1 MASKA
6 SAGVTKWQDIASEV
20 QKHRDTTIAK
30 VDPAIVEITEK
41 LPHRVIS
48 LPRKYLNP
56 EEITITENP
65 IEELLASLATG
76 RLSSLA
82 VTKAFLRRAAIAQK
96 LVNCVYELLPERA
109 ITRAKEL
116 DEHFAKNGPIG
127 PLHGLPISVK
137 AHIGMKDLD
146 NTCGFVGWVGRKN
159 NDDANILKI
168 LLAAGAVLYVRT
180 NEPQA
185 LMMLDTENNIVG
197 RTTNPHNTALSPGGS
212 SGGES
217 ALLALNG
224 SLLGVGSDIGGSIRA
239 PSVQCGLYG
248 LRPTN
253 FRLPIVGLAALN
265 MGSDTIA
272 GTVGPMCRSLEGIDL
287 FMKVA
292 LHSKPWTSDLSLH
305 QKPWTTGQTSTNKL
319 TIGVMWDD
327 GIVKPSPPL
336 TRALNEVVEKLKKVP
351 GVEIIEWKP
360 YQHDK
365 AMKILTKLYASDGG
379 KSFTDALALSGEPGF
394 PLVNNLIR
402 DSPEVHNL
410 THQEV
415 WDWNMQRNTFQ
426 YLYLQG
432 KLQKWNTVA
441 PEMDLILCPA
451 GPHPAPPHGISK
463 YVGYTAIWNL
473 LDYPAIVFPVTKV
486 NPDIDVKD
494 GNYKPRND
502 LDKWYHDYYNVEE
515 QIDAPV
521 GLQLVAKKL
530 EDEKVVDVMRFI
542 KEKIGVPFVDCFQD

>member
-30 VDPAIVEITEK
+30 VDPAIVEIIEK

-185 LMMLDTENNIVG
+185 L
-197 RTTNPHNTALSPGGS
+197 
-212 SGGES
+212 
-217 ALLALNG
+217 
-224 SLLGVGSDIGGSIRA
+224 SLGGSIRA

-253 FRLPIVGLAALN
+253 FRLPMVGLAALN

-365 AMKILTKLYASDGG
+365 AMKILTKLYVPDGG

-394 PLVNNLIR
+394 PLVNNLMR

-415 WDWNMQRNTFQ
+415 WDWSIQRNTFQ

>member
-1 MASKA
+1 MASKT
-6 SAGVTKWQDIASEV
+6 SAGVTKWQGIASEV
-20 QKHRDTTIAK
+20 QKHRDATIAK
-30 VDPAIVEITEK
+30 VEPAIVEITEK
-41 LPHRVIS
+41 LHRRVIS
-48 LPRKYLNP
+48 LPRKYLSP
-56 EEITITENP
+56 EEITITETP
-65 IEELLASLATG
+65 IEDLLASLATG

-109 ITRAKEL
+109 VARAKEL
-116 DEHFAKNGPIG
+116 DEHFAKSGPIG

-146 NTCGFVGWVGRKN
+146 NTCGLVGWVGRKN
-159 NDDANILKI
+159 HDDANILKI

-185 LMMLDTENNIVG
+185 LMMLETVNNIVG
-197 RTTNPHNTALSPGGS
+197 QTTNPHNTALSPGGS

-217 ALLALNG
+217 ALLALGG
-224 SLLGVGSDIGGSIRA
+224 SLLGIGSDIGGSIRSPA
-239 PSVQCGLYG
+239 VQCGLYG
-248 LRPTN
+248 LRPTT
-253 FRLPIVGLAALN
+253 FRLPLVGLAAPS
-265 MGSDTIA
+265 MGCDTIA
-272 GTVGPMCRSLEGIDL
+272 GTVGPMSRSLEGIDL

-292 LHSKPWTSDLSLH
+292 LHSKPWTSDPSLH
-305 QKPWTTGQTSTNKL
+305 QKPWTTGQTCTDKL

-336 TRALNEVVEKLKKVP
+336 TRALNEVVEKLKQVP

-365 AMKILTKLYASDGG
+365 AMEILTKLFACDGG
-379 KSFTDALALSGEPGF
+379 KFFTDALALSGEPGF
-394 PLVNNLIR
+394 PLASYVLR
-402 DSPEVHNL
+402 ESPGVQNL

-415 WDWNMQRNTFQ
+415 WDWSMQRDVFR
-426 YLYLQG
+426 YLYLQE
-432 KLQKWNTVA
+432 WNTMA
-441 PEMDLILCPA
+441 PKMDLILCPA
-451 GPHPAPPHGISK
+451 GPHPAPPHGTSR

-486 NPDIDVKD
+486 NPDTDVKD
-494 GNYKPRND
+494 ENYTPRND
-502 LDKWYHDYYNVEE
+502 IDKWCHDHYDVEE

-542 KEKIGVPFVDCFQD
+542 KDKIGVPFVDCFQD

>member
-6 SAGVTKWQDIASEV
+6 SAGVTKWQDVASEV
-20 QKHRDTTIAK
+20 QKHRDATIAK
-30 VDPAIVEITEK
+30 VEPAIVEITEK
-41 LPHRVIS
+41 LPRRVIS
-48 LPRKYLNP
+48 LPRKYLSP
-56 EEITITENP
+56 EEITITEIP

-76 RLSSLA
+76 KLSSLA

-109 ITRAKEL
+109 VARAKEL
-116 DEHFAKNGPIG
+116 DEHFGKNGPIG

-137 AHIGMKDLD
+137 EHIGMKDLD
-146 NTCGFVGWVGRKN
+146 NTCGLVGWVGRKN
-159 NDDANILKI
+159 HDDANILKI

-180 NEPQA
+180 NEPQG
-185 LMMLDTENNIVG
+185 LMMLETVNNIVG
-197 RTTNPHNTALSPGGS
+197 RTTNPHNTALTPGGS

-217 ALLALNG
+217 ALQALGG
-224 SLLGVGSDIGGSIRA
+224 SLLGIGSDIAGSIRSPA
-239 PSVQCGLYG
+239 VQCGLYG
-248 LRPTN
+248 LRPTT
-253 FRLPIVGLAALN
+253 FRLPLVGLAAPS
-265 MGSDTIA
+265 MGCDTIA
-272 GTVGPMCRSLEGIDL
+272 GTIGPLGRSLEGIEL
-287 FMKVA
+287 FMKVV
-292 LHSKPWTSDLSLH
+292 LHSKPWASDPSLH
-305 QKPWTTGQTSTNKL
+305 QKPWITGQTSTDRL

-327 GIVKPSPPL
+327 GIVKPSPPV
-336 TRALNEVVEKLKKVP
+336 TRALNEVVEKLKRVP

-365 AMKILTKLYASDGG
+365 AMKILTKLYACDGG
-379 KSFTDALALSGEPGF
+379 KFFADALALSGEP
-394 PLVNNLIR
+394 
-402 DSPEVHNL
+402 
-410 THQEV
+410 
-415 WDWNMQRNTFQ
+415 
-426 YLYLQG
+426 
-432 KLQKWNTVA
+432 KWNTMA
-441 PEMDLILCPA
+441 PKMNAILCPA
-451 GPHPAPPHGISK
+451 GPLPAPPHDTSK
-463 YVGYTAIWNL
+463 YWGYTSIWNL

-502 LDKWYHDYYNVEE
+502 LDQWYHDHYNVEE